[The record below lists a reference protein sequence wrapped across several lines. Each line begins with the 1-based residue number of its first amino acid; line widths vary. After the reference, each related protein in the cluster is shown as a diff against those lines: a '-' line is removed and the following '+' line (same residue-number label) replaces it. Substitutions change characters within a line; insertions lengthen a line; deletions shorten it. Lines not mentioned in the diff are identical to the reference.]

1 MTNPSTNPF
10 TRQVTL
16 LGRIRSALRRR
27 RTTPAV
33 LTWTSLSGDSVD
45 QAPARLD
52 FPPTDI
58 WLAATTELE
67 RRWRVRACSK
77 EPWTVEWILGDVR
90 RGEILYDIGANVGA
104 FSLIAARHVGAYVV
118 AFEPGYANFA
128 RLCENIQLNECA
140 QAIVPLPVA
149 LSERAELVGFTYR
162 TVEPGQSR
170 HRLHDVRWS
179 ADVDDAEKYVQPVA
193 TMPLDAVVT
202 TYGLPPPHHL
212 KIDVDGGE
220 LRVLRGA
227 HDVLRHS
234 QLRTVL
240 IEADASLR
248 DEVARLLTE
257 AGLRLRSDLRRDV
270 PGAPGYALFERT
282 DG

>member
-1 MTNPSTNPF
+1 MPSLFERSRRPTF
-10 TRQVTL
+10 
-16 LGRIRSALRRR
+16 LGRIRAAWRQRAAPWRQPGHATLADASGA
-27 RTTPAV
+27 AV
-33 LTWTSLSGDSVD
+33 V
-45 QAPARLD
+45 RLD
-52 FPPTDI
+52 FKPSDI
-58 WLAATTELE
+58 WLYVTTDPE
-67 RRWRVRACSK
+67 RRWRAKACAK
-77 EPWTVEWILGDVR
+77 EPWTVEWLLSDVR
-90 RGEILYDIGANVGA
+90 RGEVLYDVGANVGA
-104 FSLIAARHVGAYVV
+104 FSLIAAKHVGAHVV

-128 RLCENIQLNECA
+128 RLCDNIQLNECA
-140 QAIVPLPVA
+140 ERIVPLPTA
-149 LSERAELVGFTYR
+149 LAERAELVGFEYR

-170 HRLHDVRWS
+170 HQLTEARWS
-179 ADVDDAEKYVQPVA
+179 VEANDGEKFVQPAA
-193 TMPLDAVVT
+193 TMALDAVVA

-248 DEVARLLTE
+248 EAVARLLTE
-257 AGLRLRSDLRRDV
+257 AGLRLRSDLRRDE
-270 PGAPGYALFERT
+270 PDAPGYALFERA